1 MTKLSSSNIKNV
13 FIFSQKKAFLV
24 FWETKIPKKFLI
36 FQEAELFYI
45 SGSLYFRK
53 WNFIAQKYLTKFCY
67 SLTKTPLGKSGCLS
81 SLYYLPAAQGSRFLI
96 HLSFPNTVSRD
107 IFGTLP
113 LTVQYSCD
121 LRKAM
126 PRHWSPST
134 CHSTF
139 SREAK
144 DFPRGGRYHKEVP
157 LPTFCNMFNQ

>member
-1 MTKLSSSNIKNV
+1 MFLYFLKRKLFSYFGKRKFQKN
-13 FIFSQKKAFLV
+13 
-24 FWETKIPKKFLI
+24 
-36 FQEAELFYI
+36 
-45 SGSLYFRK
+45 SLYFKKR
-53 WNFIAQKYLTKFCY
+53 NFFIFRGAYILENGTLYLTKFCY